1 MLRDYFI
8 FIPSLAICYAPL
20 VIRVIRVIW
29 VFNFIRGSRVIL
41 ACVVIIVKRSL
52 EPVLLNL

>member
-8 FIPSLAICYAPL
+8 FIPSLAICYATL